1 MEPSRLR
8 NLGIAAHI
16 DAGKTTLS
24 ERMLYIGGVERSLG
38 EVEEGTSALDWMTA
52 ERERGITISA
62 AATRIP
68 WKQCALNL
76 IDTPG
81 HVDFT
86 IEVERSLRVL
96 DGAVLVVDG
105 VMGVQAQTETVWRQ
119 MRRHGI
125 RALAFVNKLDRPGA
139 DYLRTVQEIARRLEV
154 RAVPVAWPLFGEG
167 ALGVIDLVRGVSY
180 VQRADPRSVRAE
192 QRAFPAHCADEIG
205 VLRAELLET
214 LAERDEQLTR
224 ELIEGRE
231 PDPERCV
238 ALLRERV
245 LAGELLPVLCGSAR
259 LAVGVT
265 HLLDAVVDYLPAPQV
280 EPDAPLAL
288 EDQQRQRIGR
298 RELCFVR
305 VQSGLLRGG
314 QTLFN
319 PRTQSEEQPSAILRL
334 HADHGEVLESAQA
347 GDIVALEGLE
357 NARTGDTLCL
367 RENPCLLEALE
378 SPEAVI
384 ERTLEPISEQDRKP
398 LAQAL
403 ALLERE
409 DPSFH
414 AHEDPHTGQWLME
427 GMGELHLEIA
437 EERLRREFELA
448 VISGAPRVAFQ
459 EVPGVA
465 AQGLGEVDRQVG
477 ERALH
482 AQVRLSIE
490 PQARQA
496 APAIEWAADVTA
508 SESVRRACEAAL
520 LHAMRSGPRTG
531 WPVTHVRVR
540 IDSARCE
547 AGAEEELAFA
557 AASVLALE
565 AALARAQVEVLEP
578 WMTVEVNTPP
588 EFSGGVLADLES
600 RGARVRLVQDEGL
613 RRIVRVEVPLAKMFG
628 YATDLRSRSQG
639 RADFTMSLC
648 ERRPVPAEEWQARGL
663 S

>member
-1 MEPSRLR
+1 MDASKLR
-8 NLGIAAHI
+8 NLGVAAHI

-24 ERMLYIGGVERSLG
+24 ERMLYLGGVERSLG

-68 WKQCALNL
+68 WRGHALNL

-105 VMGVQAQTETVWRQ
+105 VMGVQAQTEAVWNQ

-125 RALAFVNKLDRPGA
+125 RVLAFVNKLDRPGA
-139 DYLRTVQEIARRLEV
+139 DFLGSVAELSRRLGV
-154 RAVPVAWPLFGEG
+154 RAVPIAWPV
-167 ALGVIDLVRGVSY
+167 LGRSGSVVIDLVRGHSY

-192 QRAFPAHCADEIG
+192 RREWPRECADEAG
-205 VLRAELLET
+205 VLRAELLEV
-214 LAERDEQLTR
+214 LAEQDERLTAD
-224 ELIEGRE
+224 LLEGRE
-231 PDPERCV
+231 PDGDHCA

-245 LAGELLPVLCGSAR
+245 RRGELLAVLGGSAR
-259 LAVGVT
+259 LCVGVT
-265 HLLDAVVDYLPAPQV
+265 HLLDAVVDYLPAP
-280 EPDAPLAL
+280 EADALGPLAL
-288 EDQQRQRIGR
+288 LVFKRQRIGR
-298 RELCFVR
+298 RELCFAR
-305 VQSGLLRGG
+305 VHSGELHLG
-314 QTLFN
+314 QALFN
-319 PRTQSEEQPSAILRL
+319 PRTGSEETPGAILRV
-334 HADHGEVLESAQA
+334 HADHGEELESAAA
-347 GDIVALEGLE
+347 GDIIGLLGLE
-357 NARTGDTLCL
+357 AARTGDSLCL
-367 RENPCLLEALE
+367 RDNPILLEPLI

-384 ERTLEPISEQDRKP
+384 ERTLEPVSTADRAR
-398 LAQAL
+398 LCEAL

-414 AHEDPHTGQWLME
+414 ASEDPETGQWRME

-448 VISGAPRVAFQ
+448 VISGAPRVAYH
-459 EVPGVA
+459 EAPTLA
-465 AQGLGEVDRQVG
+465 ARGRGEVDRQAG
-477 ERALH
+477 ERTLH
-482 AQVRLSIE
+482 AEVELSIQ
-490 PQARQA
+490 PDAQHA
-496 APAIEWAADVTA
+496 APTVEVGAACGA
-508 SESVRRACEAAL
+508 SPAVRKACETAL
-520 LHAMRSGPRTG
+520 VHSLRSGPRAG
-531 WPVTHVRVR
+531 WPLSHLR
-540 IDSARCE
+540 IEVLSARS
-547 AGAEEELAFA
+547 AEEEQAELAFA

-565 AALARAQVEVLEP
+565 DALARAAVEVLEP
-578 WMTVEVNTPP
+578 WMLVEVDTPP

-613 RRIVRVEVPLAKMFG
+613 RRVVRVEAPLAHLFG

-639 RADFTMSLC
+639 RASFTMSLC
-648 ERRPVPAEEWQARGL
+648 ERRPVPEAEFRDRGL